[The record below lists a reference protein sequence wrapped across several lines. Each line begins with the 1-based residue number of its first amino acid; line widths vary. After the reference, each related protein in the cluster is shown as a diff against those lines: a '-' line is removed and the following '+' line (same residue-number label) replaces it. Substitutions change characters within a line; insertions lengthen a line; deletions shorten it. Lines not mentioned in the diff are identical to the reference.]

1 MASSEKTHLIMQD
14 CIISQFGKVSAGFE
28 ISESDV
34 DPNTWTYLERNG
46 MVKSVD
52 SIVADADA
60 NEAPVNDADESSS
73 VSENDGESESTE
85 GESSLPGEGIILA
98 VKQHLS
104 EGKLQLKT
112 LVQQTGISED
122 VLVPLLTEENGFSK
136 NQQGW
141 FSLI

>member
-1 MASSEKTHLIMQD
+1 VADSEKTHLIMQD

-34 DPNTWTYLERNG
+34 DPNTWKYLERNG

-60 NEAPVNDADESSS
+60 NEAA
-73 VSENDGESESTE
+73 VSDVAETSTTAETDGESESTD
-85 GESSLPGEGIILA
+85 GESSEPDEGIIMA
-98 VKQHLS
+98 VKQHLT

>member
-1 MASSEKTHLIMQD
+1 MADSEKTHLIMQD

-34 DPNTWTYLERNG
+34 DPNTWKYLERNG

-60 NEAPVNDADESSS
+60 NEAA
-73 VSENDGESESTE
+73 VSDVAETSTTAETDGESESTD
-85 GESSLPGEGIILA
+85 GESSEPDEGIIMA
-98 VKQHLS
+98 VKQHLT